1 MTLSAGKTTF
11 RALFDSVRGEI
22 PEIQRDYAHGRT
34 DESSTEIRES
44 FLEDLR
50 DVLDPEGSGRL
61 MDLDFIYGRLADDV
75 LYPLD
80 GQQRLT
86 TLFLLHWY
94 LANRDDR
101 FDEFES
107 WAVGPDNH
115 ARFTYRVR
123 SSATSFFDK
132 LVRQRVAT
140 KELPAP
146 INSAYSSR
154 VSRPEWSDRAV
165 AESALRRRGRR
176 SGGGGRQGVDIQRSK
191 PRWPALHPSYHSP
204 LPLYLPSP
212 RSGGKANMAPSP
224 NWLSRTLS
232 PAAPSTP
239 CASVEGW
246 RWKESL
252 PYPTASLGMAS
263 R

>member
-1 MTLSAGKTTF
+1 MADLYCLQRQTQAKHHLLKHYLLRWARVLSQFGY
-11 RALFDSVRGEI
+11 R
-22 PEIQRDYAHGRT
+22 
-34 DESSTEIRES
+34 
-44 FLEDLR
+44 
-50 DVLDPEGSGRL
+50 RL
-61 MDLDFIYGRLADDV
+61 MYVDGFSFAGMYTSDEDGGPGGPGS
-75 LYPLD
+75 PLIALQCFT
-80 GQQRLT
+80 GEGMERVEPW
-86 TLFLLHWY
+86 FL
-94 LANRDDR
+94 
-101 FDEFES
+101 
-107 WAVGPDNH
+107 
-115 ARFTYRVR
+115 
-123 SSATSFFDK
+123 FFDK
-132 LVRQRVAT
+132 KRKYVE
-140 KELPAP
+140 ELKANIEAWDEKPDNARIFCRHGEFSAP